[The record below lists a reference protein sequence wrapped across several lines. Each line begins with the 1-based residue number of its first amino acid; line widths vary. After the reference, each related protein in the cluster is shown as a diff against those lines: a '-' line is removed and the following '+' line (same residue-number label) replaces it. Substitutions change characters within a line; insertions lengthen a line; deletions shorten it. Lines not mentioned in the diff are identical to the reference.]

1 MFDSTHIDRHSDV
14 TNVHVTNAT
23 HKHIK
28 VKNEAQQQVIELVQE
43 TPGSFFVHCHV
54 GDNVWK
60 GLFYE
65 RPFLNKFNSTRAA
78 CDSVDFGMTQIA
90 SYEPKEKVEKLLEKQ
105 AVVVKKLKVMDKS
118 RAVFAEV
125 VWADQANP
133 AV

>member
-14 TNVHVTNAT
+14 TNVHVTNET

-28 VKNEAQQQVIELVQE
+28 VKNESQQQVIELTQE
-43 TPGSFFVHCHV
+43 TPNSFFVHCHV

-65 RPFLNKFNSTRAA
+65 TPFLNKFNSTRAA

-90 SYEPKEKVEKLLEKQ
+90 SYEPKEKVAKLLEKQ
-105 AVVVKKLKVMDKS
+105 AVVIKKLKVMDKS

-125 VWADQANP
+125 VWADQA
-133 AV
+133 

>member
-1 MFDSTHIDRHSDV
+1 MFDSTHIDRHSEV
-14 TNVHVTNAT
+14 TNVHVTSAT
-23 HKHIK
+23 HQHIK
-28 VKNEAQQQVIELVQE
+28 VKNESQQQVIELTQE
-43 TPGSFFVHCHV
+43 TPNSFFVHCHV

-90 SYEPKEKVEKLLEKQ
+90 SYEPKEKVAKLLEKQ
-105 AVVVKKLKVMDKS
+105 AVVIKKLKVMDKS

-125 VWADQANP
+125 VWADQA
-133 AV
+133 